1 MYAIVEDGGKQYRV
15 EKGDTIY
22 LEQRELPEGAKTI
35 EFDRVLMLGN
45 GAESK
50 IGTPWVDGAKV
61 SASVA
66 EEVKGPK
73 LRIFKYKRRKGYQ
86 LRKGHRQKLLK
97 VTVDAISG

>member
-22 LEQRELPEGAKTI
+22 LERRELPEGTKTI

-50 IGTPWVDGAKV
+50 IGTPWIEGAKV
-61 SASVA
+61 SASVSA
-66 EEVKGPK
+66 EVKGPK
-73 LRIFKYKRRKGYQ
+73 IRIFKFKRRKGYE
-86 LRKGHRQKLLK
+86 LRKGHRQKHLK